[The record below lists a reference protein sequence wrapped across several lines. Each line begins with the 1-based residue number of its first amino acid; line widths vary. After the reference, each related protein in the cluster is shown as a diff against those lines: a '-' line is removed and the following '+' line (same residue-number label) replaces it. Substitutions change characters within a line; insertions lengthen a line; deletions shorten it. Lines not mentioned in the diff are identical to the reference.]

1 MNFESRWT
9 AFEATMAARN
19 VILTPADKE
28 IAAIGYVWGTTDRVR
43 QEITETKK
51 LFDFDPQLV

>member
-28 IAAIGYVWGTTDRVR
+28 AAAIGYIWGTTDRIR
-43 QEITETKK
+43 QEIAETKK

>member
-19 VILTPADKE
+19 VTLTSADKE